1 MQKQAEKQARLVND
15 AHADAGAARRVGS
28 TPLVPR
34 KRSATERDDSDD
46 AGDAD
51 DESRHPGARREEEE
65 EDQEGEGGDDG
76 EERGEQDQDDP
87 AVANPRSARSTR
99 LALQRIVVGSSD
111 VDNDDRFPVRRR
123 LAPPHSSSVDVWFE
137 QDAITYRT
145 TQVEPSL
152 RRGMVT
158 MAMKI
163 AGKETAR
170 AWKEY
175 FVTWREK
182 GQITSRPTSRAGDAL
197 LVRYRGTLPP
207 EITRFYQAYG
217 DVRTADA
224 LRSFKAITHRARLVQ
239 LHQYYNQAMD
249 VSLPQLPLPRTG
261 MTRRAQRK
269 EWLFSLLHPEH
280 DNVNDVKQ
288 DRRSKPDWNAFTSQ
302 LRYATRWQRLAA
314 EFGYG
319 ILGLIP
325 DEAVPASWVQR
336 TLNES
341 QFELWIRVIDHFNP
355 RCRTASLNWTYVV
368 SKAIARQRPSRKK
381 MRLEEVGS
389 TSPDLVQDPTAF
401 FCVDGEAG
409 PSEDESGEPSSSLT
423 LDMEAQ
429 EEIMRDFFQTIDQV
443 SILPGPQLGT
453 EQQTPSWDAFPLPP
467 LEYSGSSSTFSS
479 QDSQLTFFS
488 SDPIVGGEGW

>member
-1 MQKQAEKQARLVND
+1 
-15 AHADAGAARRVGS
+15 
-28 TPLVPR
+28 
-34 KRSATERDDSDD
+34 
-46 AGDAD
+46 
-51 DESRHPGARREEEE
+51 
-65 EDQEGEGGDDG
+65 
-76 EERGEQDQDDP
+76 
-87 AVANPRSARSTR
+87 
-99 LALQRIVVGSSD
+99 
-111 VDNDDRFPVRRR
+111 VDRDDRFPVRRP
-123 LAPPHSSSVDVWFE
+123 APPHSDSAEDWFE
-137 QDAITYRT
+137 RDAITYRT
-145 TQVEPSL
+145 PEVESGL
-152 RRGMVT
+152 RKSMVT

-182 GQITSRPTSRAGDAL
+182 GQITSRPTSRGGDAL

-224 LRSFKAITHRARLVQ
+224 LRSFKAIAHRARLVQ
-239 LHQYYNQAMD
+239 LHQYYNQAMG
-249 VSLPQLPLPRTG
+249 VSLPQLPPPRTG
-261 MTRRAQRK
+261 VTLRAQRK

-280 DNVNDVKQ
+280 DMIPDVKR
-288 DRRSKPDWNAFTSQ
+288 DPRSRPDWNAFTSQ
-302 LRYATRWQRLAA
+302 LRYATRWQKLAA

-355 RCRTASLNWTYVV
+355 RCRTASVNWTYVV

-409 PSEDESGEPSSSLT
+409 PSEDESGEPSSSLP
-423 LDMEAQ
+423 LNIEAQ
-429 EEIMRDFFQTIDQV
+429 EEIMRDFFQSIDQV
-443 SILPGPQLGT
+443 SILPGPQLGP

-479 QDSQLTFFS
+479 QGSQLTFFS
-488 SDPIVGGEGW
+488 SDSIISGEGW